1 MDHRESF
8 CSPKIGEFCQE
19 TKRARKL
26 MSLGPCHPSWMK
38 RDMNQEGLT
47 DREFPGGLV
56 GKDLVLPVLWL
67 RIDPGLGMCW
77 EHD

>member
-1 MDHRESF
+1 
-8 CSPKIGEFCQE
+8 
-19 TKRARKL
+19 

-38 RDMNQEGLT
+38 RDVNQEGLT

-67 RIDPGLGMCW
+67 RIDPGLGMFW